1 MGLSWY
7 EPRRGTGSGGMVF
20 PRMQH
25 RLGVIL
31 ASLAG
36 QTCKRAGLP
45 ASSVLVATRPG
56 FETWLYYFHAG

>member
-20 PRMQH
+20 PRMRH

-45 ASSVLVATRPG
+45 AS
-56 FETWLYYFHAG
+56 